1 MVNTCPKKRRPIN
14 NKCQDGYYSKAN
26 KQGFDCCYKFTKK
39 SQEKPK
45 EKSKEKPKEKPK
57 EKSKITKLELYILM
71 NTVSNII
78 NSQAITHI
86 MQQSKYYFNKR
97 GNIKEIREIY
107 TKLYNIL
114 MKYYTNNNLEIIRND
129 VKILFLNYIKTKEV
143 DKSKNTSSPKK
154 TKEELY
160 ILINTVSKI
169 MNSKALNA
177 VLDRSKYYFN
187 KPENIND
194 VQLMY
199 NKLIDIIITYNQNND
214 VEFVKTNV
222 KKIFLAYIKNKQLV
236 KS

>member
-1 MVNTCPKKRRPIN
+1 
-14 NKCQDGYYSKAN
+14 
-26 KQGFDCCYKFTKK
+26 
-39 SQEKPK
+39 
-45 EKSKEKPKEKPK
+45 
-57 EKSKITKLELYILM
+57 
-71 NTVSNII
+71 
-78 NSQAITHI
+78 

-114 MKYYTNNNLEIIRND
+114 MKYYTNNNLEIIRNY

-143 DKSKNTSSPKK
+143 DKSKNTYSPKK

>member
-1 MVNTCPKKRRPIN
+1 
-14 NKCQDGYYSKAN
+14 
-26 KQGFDCCYKFTKK
+26 
-39 SQEKPK
+39 
-45 EKSKEKPKEKPK
+45 
-57 EKSKITKLELYILM
+57 
-71 NTVSNII
+71 
-78 NSQAITHI
+78 

-160 ILINTVSKI
+160 ILMNKLSTI
-169 MNSKALNA
+169 MNSKALSA
-177 VLDRSKYYFN
+177 VLERSKYYFN

-194 VQLMY
+194 VQEMF
-199 NKLIDIIITYNQNND
+199 NKLVDDIIIPYNENND